1 MMKLFAGL
9 LLLAFAAPAPEIQ
22 YFHYQRPVQLPASAV
37 GQSCVVLDPA
47 IFSHAAPGLA
57 DLRLYNGAA
66 GTNGAAETPYA
77 LETSEAVAASP
88 QQVPLLNQGRR
99 NSQTVFD
106 AEMPAGSYTD
116 LDLAIA
122 AHDFIATV
130 TMSGSQTEDSAT
142 TRIGA
147 YTLFDLSS
155 QKLGRSTVL
164 HLPNSD
170 YRFLHFAIAGP
181 LTPAGITGLT
191 VSQRPVV
198 EPEYV
203 TVAQTAR
210 IDQRDLGEQNRN
222 EQNDRDSVVSFT
234 LPAHVPVDRVVFVP
248 GAEPP
253 AFSRDVEV
261 KVAPIAAPSASAA
274 IQPEQGAPP
283 QPVSSYGNML
293 RVHRVQN
300 GIHIDEERLTVSPP
314 YRDFDGPTQWTVTIK
329 NGDDAPI
336 QLISVRLEM
345 RRRTLCFDAAAV
357 AAYTLYYGDSAL
369 APARYDYAS
378 LYVPRLDVI
387 QAAFGAEQANPG
399 YQTRPDE
406 RPFTEKHP
414 SLLWIALGLVVL
426 LLGVVALRSVKLT
439 RPDQP

>member
-1 MMKLFAGL
+1 
-9 LLLAFAAPAPEIQ
+9 
-22 YFHYQRPVQLPASAV
+22 
-37 GQSCVVLDPA
+37 VLDPA
-47 IFSHAAPGLA
+47 VFSHAAPALA
-57 DLRLYNGAA
+57 DLRLYNGAV
-66 GTNGAAETPYA
+66 GTSGAAETPYA
-77 LETSEAVAASP
+77 LETSEAIAASP
-88 QQVPLLNQGRR
+88 QQIPLLNLGRR
-99 NSQTVFD
+99 NGQTVFD

-116 LDLAIA
+116 LDLAITG
-122 AHDFIATV
+122 HDFIATV
-130 TMSGSQTEDSAT
+130 TVSGSQSEDSAA

-164 HLPNSD
+164 HLPSSD
-170 YRFLHFAIAGP
+170 YHFLHFVLAGP
-181 LTPAGITGLT
+181 LTPARITGLT

-210 IDQRDLGEQNRN
+210 IDERDLGEQNRN
-222 EQNDRDSVVSFT
+222 EQHDRASVVSFT

-248 GAEPP
+248 GAQPP
-253 AFSRDVEV
+253 AFSRDVEIM
-261 KVAPIAAPSASAA
+261 VAPIAAPPASTA
-274 IQPEQGAPP
+274 QPDQLSRP
-283 QPVSSYGNML
+283 QPVTSYGNLL

-300 GIHIDEERLTVSPP
+300 GLHIDEERLTVAPP
-314 YRDFDGPTQWTVTIK
+314 STDFDDPTQWTITIK

-336 QLISVRLEM
+336 QLTSVHLEM
-345 RRRTLCFDAAAV
+345 RKRRLCFDAAAA

-369 APARYDYAS
+369 APPRYDYAS
-378 LYVPRLDVI
+378 LYVPRLDVL
-387 QAAFGAEQANPG
+387 QAAVGAEQANPA
-399 YQTRPDE
+399 YQPRPDE

-414 SLLWIALGLVVL
+414 ALLWIALGLVVL